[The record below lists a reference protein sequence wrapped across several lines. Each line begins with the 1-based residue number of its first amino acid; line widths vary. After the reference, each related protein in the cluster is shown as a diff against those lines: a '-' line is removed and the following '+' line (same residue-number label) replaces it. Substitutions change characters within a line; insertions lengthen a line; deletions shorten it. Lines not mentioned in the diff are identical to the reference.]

1 VKLTWL
7 GHATVVIETAGGRL
21 VTDPVLRSRI
31 AHLRR
36 HAAPVT
42 APENVDAV
50 LLSHLH
56 HDHLDMPSLR
66 MLHAPIVA
74 PPGSWRTLRRLR
86 VAVSELRVGQ
96 RMTVG
101 GANVTA
107 VRAVHDGRRSPLAAR
122 RDDDTI
128 GYVVAAEGQRLY
140 FAGDTEVFDGMRDLG
155 PLDVALVPIW
165 GWGPRL
171 GPGHMNPEE
180 AAAALALLQ
189 PALAVPIH
197 WGTFLPIGGYRR
209 HGALL
214 HTPVDDFLSR
224 SAELAP
230 GIRIE
235 VLEPGGSLVI
245 TPRG

>member
-1 VKLTWL
+1 MKLTWL
-7 GHATVVIETAGGRL
+7 GHATVVIDTAGGRL
-21 VTDPVLRSRI
+21 VTDPVLRSRV

-42 APENVDAV
+42 APEEVDAV

-56 HDHLDMPSLR
+56 YDHLDMPSLR
-66 MLHAPIVA
+66 MLGAPIVA

-86 VAVSELRVGQ
+86 LVISELQVGQ
-96 RMTVG
+96 RIAVG
-101 GANVTA
+101 GASVTA
-107 VRAVHDGRRSPLAAR
+107 VQAIHDGRRSPLATR
-122 RDDDTI
+122 RDDDTV
-128 GYVVAAEGQRLY
+128 GYVVAADGQRVY
-140 FAGDTEVFDGMRDLG
+140 FAGDTELFDGMRGLG

-171 GPGHMNPEE
+171 GPGHMNPDE

-189 PALAVPIH
+189 PVVAIPIH

-209 HGALL
+209 HQALL
-214 HTPVDDFLSR
+214 QTPVDDFR
-224 SAELAP
+224 ARAAELAP

-235 VLEPGGSLVI
+235 VLEPGASLVI